1 MKKIIYRLV
10 LTYRL
15 TALRNQSSPIDYFF
29 PHSKNLGSGVDTVDT
44 VDIVGPVPELVD
56 VLPDLGHVV
65 LRDPELLG
73 LLLLRH
79 DVPTR

>member
-1 MKKIIYRLV
+1 MDTV
-10 LTYRL
+10 
-15 TALRNQSSPIDYFF
+15 S
-29 PHSKNLGSGVDTVDT
+29 VDTVDT